1 MLFKL
6 IVPKPIYDRWKAYE
20 LENPIWHAKF
30 NELVLRL
37 LAQHFDEAD
46 AMRKSIKEQEGRGR

>member
-6 IVPKPIYDRWKAYE
+6 IVPKPVYVRWKDYE
-20 LENPIWHAKF
+20 RENPSWHAKF

-37 LAQHFDEAD
+37 IVQHFDEVD
-46 AMRKSIKEQEGRGR
+46 TMRESIKEQEGRGR